1 MGSVVKRAAWIVC
14 LVPLLTVAGC
24 ASATGPAAPS
34 SGNRDVL
41 TEADLSGMDELSVYG
56 AIRRLR
62 PGWLRP
68 RGQSTLNADEA
79 IRVYLDGGF
88 FGEVRALL
96 DMPLQGVQEVRWLD
110 ARQATLRFGTGHTA
124 GAILVTSK
132 R

>member
-1 MGSVVKRAAWIVC
+1 MGSVTKRTVWMMC
-14 LVPLLTVAGC
+14 LLPLLVLGGC
-24 ASATGPAAPS
+24 ASAGGPAS
-34 SGNRDVL
+34 TSGNRDVL

-62 PGWLRP
+62 PSWLRP
-68 RGQSTLNADEA
+68 RGQSTLNANEA

-96 DMPLQGVQEVRWLD
+96 DMPLQGVQEVRYLD
-110 ARQATLRFGTGHTA
+110 SRQATLRFGTGHTA